1 MNNTTINSDDNPN
14 NVTDNDDFDRQRHCS
29 STNLSRLHRS
39 YAEEQLQLTVQ
50 DDIEELF
57 KFKDEKELQ
66 QVALIRYRQREIEHT
81 MKDSKNIY
89 IYVVINT

>member
-39 YAEEQLQLTVQ
+39 YAEEQLQLTV
-50 DDIEELF
+50 
-57 KFKDEKELQ
+57 
-66 QVALIRYRQREIEHT
+66 
-81 MKDSKNIY
+81 
-89 IYVVINT
+89 